1 MLYSLFDLSTRMR
14 KRSVYNFFDL
24 WYNRSTETGGMHVNN
39 FFLDR
44 LKGVSLT
51 KSQERIAQYMLE
63 NQYTVCQK
71 SLMEVSREA
80 GVSDASVL
88 RFVRAIGFSGYN
100 DFKDTLYTHLA
111 QQASENADRGAMDL
125 GSRLRSGTPQEGNS
139 LQEYLKISL
148 SNVERSLLQTPCS
161 TYEHIV
167 SLLGGC
173 RNLYIF
179 GNRAARASADQLA
192 RSIRYI
198 KDNVIFLQHT
208 YDLYPALHGA
218 GPEDVLLF
226 LCVSRFYKA
235 DVQICQAAKAAG
247 VRLCLLTNTAPSPV
261 TKYADD
267 LLLAYT
273 DGISYFNST
282 LGISAVCEYL
292 VARLAQATEGTA
304 QRLSDID
311 AYSADERYPHR
322 GE

>member
-1 MLYSLFDLSTRMR
+1 M
-14 KRSVYNFFDL
+14 
-24 WYNRSTETGGMHVNN
+24 NN

-88 RFVRAIGFSGYN
+88 RFVRAIGFAGYN
-100 DFKDTLYTHLA
+100 DFKDALYTHLA
-111 QQASENADRGAMDL
+111 QQASENASRGTMDL
-125 GSRLRSGTPQEGNS
+125 GSRLRSGAPQAGDS
-139 LQEYLKISL
+139 LQEYLKLSL
-148 SNVERSLLQTPCS
+148 SNVERSLLQTS
-161 TYEHIV
+161 AATYGHIV
-167 SLLGGC
+167 SLLGSC
-173 RNLYIF
+173 RNLYVF
-179 GNRAARASADQLA
+179 GNRAARSSADQFSRGL
-192 RSIRYI
+192 RYI

-208 YDLYPALHGA
+208 YDVYPALHGA
-218 GPEDVLLF
+218 GQEDVLLF
-226 LCVSRFYKA
+226 LCISRFYKV
-235 DVQICQAAKAAG
+235 DVHICEAAKAAG
-247 VRLCLLTNTAPSPV
+247 VRLCLLTNAAPSSV

-267 LLLAYT
+267 ILLTYT
-273 DGISYFNST
+273 DGTSYFNSI

-292 VARLAQATEGTA
+292 MAQLAQATEGIA
-304 QRLSDID
+304 QRLSAID

>member
-1 MLYSLFDLSTRMR
+1 MNS
-14 KRSVYNFFDL
+14 
-24 WYNRSTETGGMHVNN
+24 

-44 LKGVSLT
+44 LKGISLT

-71 SLMEVSREA
+71 SLMDVSREA

-111 QQASENADRGAMDL
+111 QQASENADRGMLDL
-125 GSRLRSGTPQEGNS
+125 GSRLSSGTPREGDS

-148 SNVERSLLQTPCS
+148 SNVERSLQQTPCS

-167 SLLGGC
+167 SLLSSC
-173 RNLYIF
+173 RNVYIF
-179 GNRAARASADQLA
+179 GNRAARSSADQLA
-192 RSIRYI
+192 RGLRYI

-208 YDLYPALHGA
+208 YDVYPALHGA
-218 GPEDVLLF
+218 GTEDILLF

-235 DVQICQAAKAAG
+235 DVHICEAAKAAG

-267 LLLAYT
+267 LLLVRT

-292 VARLAQATEGTA
+292 MARLAQTTEGTA

-311 AYSADERYPHR
+311 AYSADERYPR
-322 GE
+322 RDE

>member
-1 MLYSLFDLSTRMR
+1 M
-14 KRSVYNFFDL
+14 
-24 WYNRSTETGGMHVNN
+24 NN
-39 FFLDR
+39 FFLER
-44 LKGVSLT
+44 LKGISLT
-51 KSQERIAQYMLE
+51 KGQERIAQYMLE

-88 RFVRAIGFSGYN
+88 RFVRAIGFGGYN
-100 DFKDTLYTHLA
+100 DFKDALYTHLA
-111 QQASENADRGAMDL
+111 RQASENANRGTLDL
-125 GSRLRSGTPQEGNS
+125 GSRLRSGTSQEGNS
-139 LQEYLKISL
+139 LQEYLQISL
-148 SNVERSLLQTPCS
+148 SNVERSLLQTS
-161 TYEHIV
+161 NGTYEHIV
-167 SLLGGC
+167 SLLGSC
-173 RNLYIF
+173 RNVYVF
-179 GNRAARASADQLA
+179 GNRAARSPADQLA
-192 RSIRYI
+192 RGIRYV

-208 YDLYPALHGA
+208 YDVYPALHGA

-235 DVQICQAAKAAG
+235 DVHICEAAKAAG

-267 LLLAYT
+267 LLLVRT

-282 LGISAVCEYL
+282 LGISAVCEYIM
-292 VARLAQATEGTA
+292 ARLAQTTEGTA

-322 GE
+322 EE